1 MKTVWGAPLCQ
12 LGLTTCLLGLVV
24 QTEML
29 ETWNAGGS
37 IGPNLAFLPDLSVCP
52 SNPYSL
58 MMDLALR
65 DAMLMRS
72 VSNCTS
78 LGVHPVRMLYIYCL

>member
-1 MKTVWGAPLCQ
+1 MKTVWGVPLCQ

-29 ETWNAGGS
+29 ETWNAVGS
-37 IGPNLAFLPDLSVCP
+37 IGPNLAFLPDLNVYP
-52 SNPYSL
+52 SNLYLL
-58 MMDLALR
+58 MMDRALR

-72 VSNCTS
+72 VSDCTS

>member
-1 MKTVWGAPLCQ
+1 MMTALGAPLCQ

-29 ETWNAGGS
+29 ETWNAVGS

-52 SNPYSL
+52 SNLCLL

-72 VSNCTS
+72 VLSCTS
-78 LGVHPVRMLYIYCL
+78 WGVRPVRMLYIYYL